1 MLSDKKT
8 RAGKLRFVVSPRIG
22 EAHSSEAVSMDAL
35 ERAMRLTP
43 KVLGQAEKLQ
53 RTGKLHG

>member
-1 MLSDKKT
+1 MFSDKKT

-22 EAHSSEAVSMDAL
+22 EAHSSEAVSMEAL

-43 KVLGQAEKLQ
+43 KVLGQSEKMH

>member
-1 MLSDKKT
+1 
-8 RAGKLRFVVSPRIG
+8 VVSSRIG
-22 EAHSSEAVSMDAL
+22 EAHSSDAVSMDAL

-43 KVLGQAEKLQ
+43 KVLGRAEEMH